1 MNDFFLLISA
11 KTGPFTCRYS
21 RSPEFSDRTPK
32 KMNSKV
38 TPKSGTA
45 AAPKEHGQLFR
56 LSTYSSSSCGS
67 MFIKQKTDRADRGL
81 RRLCS
86 MKVPFEW
93 ARSQQGLAHF
103 FARTAAVD
111 RSWLGGL
118 SHWITFPD
126 VSASS
131 CFVTQFSSV
140 RAPLATP
147 CHFTSFPGFAP
158 LLLTR
163 ETGENE
169 TRVGYGSTLKIQHVK
184 RRVGEKG
191 KHHGESKKQCCNI
204 KSGRVVKF
212 AFCVKHSL
220 SPE

>member
-1 MNDFFLLISA
+1 MDA
-11 KTGPFTCRYS
+11 
-21 RSPEFSDRTPK
+21 
-32 KMNSKV
+32 
-38 TPKSGTA
+38 
-45 AAPKEHGQLFR
+45 
-56 LSTYSSSSCGS
+56 CGS
-67 MFIKQKTDRADRGL
+67 MFIKQKIDRADRGL
-81 RRLCS
+81 CRLCS

-93 ARSQQGLAHF
+93 ARSQQELAHF

-220 SPE
+220 SHLSENPVGILAQALCHGLHRGTILRAECPRRSRSQVREVVVHGHVVHPLRSQQ